1 MYNLFYKNHRVDPS
15 LPLSAL
21 YRGGG
26 VEVVRLLVRLGASIS
41 CADPEAG
48 NTALHWAVAG
58 GSAGSLASLVT
69 AATSLAHSGTTAYT
83 HLPWEA
89 RNNQEQWEKA
99 ELDPCFSS
107 SFLLNTS

>member
-1 MYNLFYKNHRVDPS
+1 MSTFS

-41 CADPEAG
+41 CADPELG

-69 AATSLAHSGTTAYT
+69 TVTSLEYTGTTAYT

-89 RNNQEQWEKA
+89 RNNQGYLEKD
-99 ELDPCFSS
+99 ELQLCSS
-107 SFLLNTS
+107 

>member
-15 LPLSAL
+15 LPLSAV

-69 AATSLAHSGTTAYT
+69 AVTSLSYTGTTAYT

-89 RNNQEQWEKA
+89 RNNQGYLEKDDL
-99 ELDPCFSS
+99 EMCSC
-107 SFLLNTS
+107 

>member
-1 MYNLFYKNHRVDPS
+1 M
-15 LPLSAL
+15 SAL

-26 VEVVRLLVRLGASIS
+26 VEVVRLLVRLGASLS

-69 AATSLAHSGTTAYT
+69 TVTSLKYSGTTAYT

-89 RNNQEQWEKA
+89 RNNQGHWEKD
-99 ELDPCFSS
+99 ELDLCSS
-107 SFLLNTS
+107 

>member
-1 MYNLFYKNHRVDPS
+1 M
-15 LPLSAL
+15 SAL

-69 AATSLAHSGTTAYT
+69 AVTSFSYTGTKQH

-89 RNNQEQWEKA
+89 RNNQEQWEKDDL
-99 ELDPCFSS
+99 EMCSC
-107 SFLLNTS
+107 

>member
-1 MYNLFYKNHRVDPS
+1 MA
-15 LPLSAL
+15 AL

-26 VEVVRLLVRLGASIS
+26 VQVVRLLVRLGASIS

-58 GSAGSLASLVT
+58 GSAGSLASLLT
-69 AATSLAHSGTTAYT
+69 AVTSLGYTGTTAYT

-89 RNNQEQWEKA
+89 RNNQGYLEKD
-99 ELDPCFSS
+99 ELDLCSS
-107 SFLLNTS
+107 

>member
-1 MYNLFYKNHRVDPS
+1 MQAGAARSLLAGMAPVDS
-15 LPLSAL
+15 VDW
-21 YRGGG
+21 RGNG
-26 VEVVRLLVRLGASIS
+26 
-41 CADPEAG
+41 P
-48 NTALHWAVAG
+48 LHWAVAG

-69 AATSLAHSGTTAYT
+69 TVTSLAHSGTTAYT

-89 RNNQEQWEKA
+89 RNNQEHWEKA

>member
-1 MYNLFYKNHRVDPS
+1 M
-15 LPLSAL
+15 SAV

-41 CADPEAG
+41 CADPELG

-69 AATSLAHSGTTAYT
+69 AVTSLKYSGTTAYT

-89 RNNQEQWEKA
+89 RNNQEHWEKA
-99 ELDPCFSS
+99 ELDPFPFPFKHFVKTLSCQYSFPFSR
-107 SFLLNTS
+107 

>member
-1 MYNLFYKNHRVDPS
+1 M
-15 LPLSAL
+15 SAL

-69 AATSLAHSGTTAYT
+69 TVTSLKYSGTTAYT

-89 RNNQEQWEKA
+89 RNNQEHWEKD
-99 ELDPCFSS
+99 ELQLCSC
-107 SFLLNTS
+107 